1 MLIIF
6 TMYITKDNG
15 KDNLTSGGA
24 HRERTSWLE
33 DSHLFANSDQSFLLP
48 SQTPPTMSSSFSSPA
63 NETLEPIPRC
73 PRPVCSSTL
82 QTHKCKP
89 AFRIS
94 LIPSSTKWDFSSDR
108 SPSSTKWDVDL
119 SGVWPIVLG
128 TGREAQISS
137 KARAGWWLD
146 AVSCEELFS
155 PQTKTRQR
163 VSMMIGFFFTD
174 GSTLPSSS
182 RVRPGGQAQP
192 SAHRLNR
199 SIILSV

>member
-6 TMYITKDNG
+6 AMYITKDNG

-33 DSHLFANSDQSFLLP
+33 DSHLFANSYQDDHFFLHKHHQQCHPHSPLQQMKPWNQSLVALGRSAAPPCRLTSANLDFGFLNTCQQ
-48 SQTPPTMSSSFSSPA
+48 SQISPH
-63 NETLEPIPRC
+63 N
-73 PRPVCSSTL
+73 
-82 QTHKCKP
+82 
-89 AFRIS
+89 
-94 LIPSSTKWDFSSDR
+94 
-108 SPSSTKWDVDL
+108 SSTKWDVDL

-128 TGREAQISS
+128 SGREAQVSS
-137 KARAGWWLD
+137 KARAGRWLD

-199 SIILSV
+199 SITLSV